1 MTKIKISKDEHLRM
15 ETFVEVMKEASA
27 SKYNKEYRH
36 ISMTEEILSK
46 TVIKSDLPSE
56 ESTSHICSKIR
67 PFLLRSDHYSKI
79 TQILRKIVGFESDDL
94 KEKHETQIL
103 RSEKILDEIYKDK
116 KLNTF
121 TLYMYGKY
129 VKADSD
135 KREIIKQMPHML
147 EVGFHKSLGLSFK
160 ALVNLA
166 NLYEF
171 LKKEHSFEVT
181 GSEPRKTTRTF
192 GI

>member
-1 MTKIKISKDEHLRM
+1 MTKIKISKDEHVRM
-15 ETFVEVMKEASA
+15 ETFVEVMKEAAA

-67 PFLLRSDHYSKI
+67 PFLLNDDHYSKI
-79 TQILRKIVGFESDDL
+79 TEILRKIIGSESDEI
-94 KEKHETQIL
+94 KGKHEGLILKSEEIL
-103 RSEKILDEIYKDK
+103 RKNYKHK
-116 KLNTF
+116 ELNTF

-147 EVGFHKSLGLSFK
+147 EVGFHKSLGLVFR
-160 ALVNLA
+160 ALVDLA

-181 GSEPRKTTRTF
+181 GSEPSKTTHTF

>member
-1 MTKIKISKDEHLRM
+1 
-15 ETFVEVMKEASA
+15 
-27 SKYNKEYRH
+27 
-36 ISMTEEILSK
+36 
-46 TVIKSDLPSE
+46 
-56 ESTSHICSKIR
+56 
-67 PFLLRSDHYSKI
+67 
-79 TQILRKIVGFESDDL
+79 
-94 KEKHETQIL
+94 
-103 RSEKILDEIYKDK
+103 
-116 KLNTF
+116 
-121 TLYMYGKY
+121 MYGKY

-147 EVGFHKSLGLSFK
+147 EVGFHKSLGLVFR

-181 GSEPRKTTRTF
+181 ESEPRKTTRTF

>member
-1 MTKIKISKDEHLRM
+1 MTKIKISKDEHIRM
-15 ETFVEVMKEASA
+15 ETFVEVMKEAAA
-27 SKYNKEYRH
+27 SKYNEEHRH
-36 ISMTEEILSK
+36 ISMTEEILTN
-46 TVIKSDLPSE
+46 TVIKSELPNE

-67 PFLLRSDHYSKI
+67 PFLLTDDHYSKI
-79 TQILRKIVGFESDDL
+79 IKILRDL
-94 KEKHETQIL
+94 IGIEPDAQKEKHESQL
-103 RSEKILDEIYKDK
+103 LKSEKILKENYKHK
-116 KLNTF
+116 ELNTF

-147 EVGFHKSLGLSFK
+147 EVGFHKSLGLVFR

-181 GSEPRKTTRTF
+181 ESEPRKTTRTF